1 MGFYLSPGVYSKET
15 DLSNLVANVATSVAA
30 LVGPSD
36 KGAVDTPK
44 LITNTQQFLEEY
56 GEPVIG
62 NYFHYTAL
70 SFLAQGN
77 RLWCYRIQNNALYAG
92 VNIVPANSLSDNSV
106 ISAGVTS
113 PVFVEESGVDKLFT
127 IFAKDPGAWGNK
139 LAIRIDNVNETDYTF
154 DISVYLLNK
163 DGGYDKVETWN
174 VSRKYQLDGFGLQQY
189 IEEKINGFS
198 KYIVVA
204 NSTES
209 DSVLPKV
216 QSTNLVFA
224 KGHNGASVEDS
235 QYILGWQ
242 KFENPDDIDIRILL
256 CGGATSVPVQTEM
269 KRIAEAR
276 KDCFAILDVPYAQTS
291 SAQSVVE
298 WRREVQNFNSSYVGL
313 YSPWVGV
320 YDPFN
325 GVVVKVPPS
334 GHVGAQFA
342 YNDYIAEPW
351 YAPAGFSRGQ
361 LNVLGITPVY
371 TQGERDLLHS
381 NQINPLQT
389 FKGEGNVIFGQ
400 VTEQAKAS
408 ATSGINV
415 RRLLIV
421 IEKSMAVALRQYLFE
436 QNNEITRFRVTAM
449 LESYLDDIAARGA
462 FQTELGDRG
471 YKVVCDE
478 TNNTPQVIDNNEL
491 RVDVFVKPI
500 RSIYYIRLN
509 TVITTT
515 GASFTELIS
524 QGANL

>member
-1 MGFYLSPGVYSKET
+1 M
-15 DLSNLVANVATSVAA
+15 
-30 LVGPSD
+30 
-36 KGAVDTPK
+36 
-44 LITNTQQFLEEY
+44 
-56 GEPVIG
+56 
-62 NYFHYTAL
+62 
-70 SFLAQGN
+70 
-77 RLWCYRIQNNALYAG
+77 
-92 VNIVPANSLSDNSV
+92 
-106 ISAGVTS
+106 
-113 PVFVEESGVDKLFT
+113 
-127 IFAKDPGAWGNK
+127 
-139 LAIRIDNVNETDYTF
+139 F
-154 DISVYLLNK
+154 D
-163 DGGYDKVETWN
+163 
-174 VSRKYQLDGFGLQQY
+174 
-189 IEEKINGFS
+189 
-198 KYIVVA
+198 
-204 NSTES
+204 
-209 DSVLPKV
+209 
-216 QSTNLVFA
+216 